1 MIGKEYQLV
10 DCHFNLKMIHICML
24 YILGQYVC
32 YYELILIM
40 MKMLTIK
47 FYERKTLGL
56 VYEKYKLIIANILS

>member
-1 MIGKEYQLV
+1 
-10 DCHFNLKMIHICML
+10 ML

-47 FYERKTLGL
+47 FYERKTLDL
-56 VYEKYKLIIANILS
+56 VYKKPKTITMINGQQHGLFF

>member
-1 MIGKEYQLV
+1 
-10 DCHFNLKMIHICML
+10 ML

-56 VYEKYKLIIANILS
+56 VYEKSKDINYEKWVAAWSIFLKN